1 MLGVDGGNTKT
12 LAAVAD
18 ASGRTCGE
26 GRGGTADIYNAATPD
41 DAIAAI
47 EAAVSEALAVAGIAA
62 DELDAAVF
70 SLAGA
75 DWPEDF
81 ALLEAALRERLGL
94 AVAPLVVNDA
104 LGALRGGSPDW
115 TGIAVVS
122 GTYNAIG
129 ARHPDGRVFHLGFWP
144 DAAGGRELG
153 REALRAVYH
162 AALDMGP
169 ATVLTERA
177 LALYGAGDPIGLLY
191 EFTRRGGL
199 EEHEKDRLA
208 PVVLDAADE
217 GDAVARAIVADEGP
231 RARPPGARLR
241 RRRSTSRSRA
251 RASCSPAASSATRPT
266 GSPTRRWPSC
276 PGRWRSAIPRRR
288 SPARCCSRS
297 TGSPKEGAQ
306 HGRDSPGGRE
316 QGLPRRRRS
325 PSTTSTWRSATAS
338 SWSSSA
344 RPAAGSRRCC
354 G

>member
-1 MLGVDGGNTKT
+1 MTWVLGVDGGNTKT

-18 ASGRTCGE
+18 ESMHTRGAGRS
-26 GRGGTADIYNAATPD
+26 GTADIYNAPTPD
-41 DAIAAI
+41 VAIAAI
-47 EAAVSEALAVAGIAA
+47 EVAVDEALAEAGIAA
-62 DELDAAVF
+62 HELDAAVF

-81 ALLEAALRERLGL
+81 ALLEPALRERLAL
-94 AVAPLVVNDA
+94 PVTPFVVNDA

-177 LALYGAGDPIGLLY
+177 LALYGASDAIGLLY
-191 EFTRRGGL
+191 QFTRRGGL

-217 GDAVARAIVADEGP
+217 GDAVARAIVAGRGRVLGRQARACARQLALPLEGTRVVLTGGVFGHP
-231 RARPPGARLR
+231 TDRLADATMAELPGAVAVR
-241 RRRSTSRSRA
+241 RPAPPIAGAVLLALDQVGVSVSEERSA
-251 RASCSPAASSATRPT
+251 AWAGSPSSA
-266 GSPTRRWPSC
+266 
-276 PGRWRSAIPRRR
+276 
-288 SPARCCSRS
+288 
-297 TGSPKEGAQ
+297 
-306 HGRDSPGGRE
+306 
-316 QGLPRRRRS
+316 
-325 PSTTSTWRSATAS
+325 
-338 SWSSSA
+338 
-344 RPAAGSRRCC
+344 
-354 G
+354 